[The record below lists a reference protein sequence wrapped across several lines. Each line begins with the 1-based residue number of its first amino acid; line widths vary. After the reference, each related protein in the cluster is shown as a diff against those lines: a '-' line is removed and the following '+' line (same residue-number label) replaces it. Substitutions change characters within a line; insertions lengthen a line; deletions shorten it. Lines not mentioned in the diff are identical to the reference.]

1 MTTLRHA
8 RNRTQRV
15 SDAFSSSYYPLFST
29 LLVSCSYK
37 IMSLETI
44 GLHLSL
50 HLILQQV
57 DQAACPF
64 FTSQTCS
71 YEIMSPET
79 IGLQRHDEAGIVL
92 GKHSGR

>member
-29 LLVSCSYK
+29 LL
-37 IMSLETI
+37 
-44 GLHLSL
+44 LS
-50 HLILQQV
+50 
-57 DQAACPF
+57 
-64 FTSQTCS
+64 CS